1 MILPRHGL
9 IIVLNM
15 NKKDSIFLRRLILR
29 SSCFYITFVLIG
41 VGTILVETPS
51 LHRIRASLIYR
62 TIDSELVDKR
72 TTGIGKAYRSPPPVF
87 RQYADKLLAKS
98 EPSNSTWNKGL
109 ALARIKRG
117 TIEKKPPKASSS
129 AEQKLN
135 GILYEGKG
143 VCSDYTEAY
152 MGLCLAAGVP
162 VREWGITPNELK
174 RHGGHSTIE
183 VFDNKKRV
191 WGVID
196 PFLSAWPALKDDPSQ
211 PIGLFEYLSMP
222 PKSIVWHPIIHEYY
236 RSDLIKRFYEKKSL
250 SVFIISGHDIF
261 APVSVTIPVPI
272 CQFFDIIRGKSF
284 EFLIPK
290 IDNNKD
296 FVSGLWLLRLSI
308 IGIVLV
314 NIIFSIYF
322 AVTILIRHVISAKE
336 YP

>member
-1 MILPRHGL
+1 MNEKNSILLKYL
-9 IIVLNM
+9 I
-15 NKKDSIFLRRLILR
+15 SRPSF
-29 SSCFYITFVLIG
+29 FYITLILIG
-41 VGTILVETPS
+41 VGIILLETPN

-62 TIDSELVDKR
+62 AIDSELVEKR

-87 RQYADKLLAKS
+87 SKYADKLLAKS
-98 EPSNSTWNKGL
+98 ESSNSTWEKGL

-117 TIEKKPPKASSS
+117 TIENGPSKASSS

-143 VCSDYTEAY
+143 DCSDYTEAY

-162 VREWGITPNELK
+162 VREWGITPDELK
-174 RHGGHSTIE
+174 RYGGHTTIE
-183 VFDNKKRV
+183 VFDNKKGA

-196 PFLSAWPALKDDPSQ
+196 PFVSAWPALKADPSQ

-222 PKSIVWHPIIHEYY
+222 KNSIVWHPIIREYY
-236 RSDLIKRFYEKKSL
+236 RPDLIKRFYEKKSL
-250 SVFIISGHDIF
+250 SVFIISGQDIF

-284 EFLIPK
+284 EFLIPE
-290 IDNNKD
+290 IDNNED

-314 NIIFSIYF
+314 NIMFSIYF
-322 AVTILIRHVISAKE
+322 AVTILIRHVISVKGE
-336 YP
+336 P